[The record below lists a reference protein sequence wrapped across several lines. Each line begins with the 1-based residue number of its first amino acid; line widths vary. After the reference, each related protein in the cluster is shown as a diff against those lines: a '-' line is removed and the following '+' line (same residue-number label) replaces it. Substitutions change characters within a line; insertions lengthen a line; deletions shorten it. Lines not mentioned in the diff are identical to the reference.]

1 MFETIY
7 GKERPVEGEL
17 GLSPPGAEDRER
29 LLHDT
34 ERELHGALTEARR
47 LVWELS
53 AAHGETP
60 RLRAFGNVVIAA
72 IVGLDALEDLDAA
85 PS

>member
-7 GKERPVEGEL
+7 GTERPAEGD
-17 GLSPPGAEDRER
+17 GLR
-29 LLHDT
+29 DT
-34 ERELHGALTEARR
+34 ERELREALVKARR
-47 LVWELS
+47 RVWEQT
-53 AAHGETP
+53 AEGDETP

-85 PS
+85 ES